1 MTICIMFYV
10 AIFTFS
16 LIGADPTNTIF
27 DCYNQTDITS
37 PSQLI
42 QVLFN
47 WCTSDQ
53 LCNDLYFAQRSQ
65 NITVFTFLTRSI
77 LFNMTLLS
85 PLQNYICN
93 KTQYEVIQ
101 SLWLLTLYGE
111 RYLQPICGPNFKP
124 TIQADG
130 ITIQCVCEHDKMCTD
145 QANDR
150 ILLYLMA
157 ALLIFLTVV
166 IVLLNIFRAATDH
179 RRLEISINKSGKN
192 LLHTLL

>member
-1 MTICIMFYV
+1 MHNKMTVCIMSYV
-10 AIFTFS
+10 AIFTLS
-16 LIGADPTNTIF
+16 LINADPTNTIF

-37 PSQLI
+37 PSQLV

-65 NITVFTFLTRSI
+65 NITVFAFLTRSI
-77 LFNMTLLS
+77 VFNMTLLS

-101 SLWLLTLYGE
+101 SLWLLILYGE

-124 TIQADG
+124 TI
-130 ITIQCVCEHDKMCTD
+130 
-145 QANDR
+145 
-150 ILLYLMA
+150 
-157 ALLIFLTVV
+157 
-166 IVLLNIFRAATDH
+166 
-179 RRLEISINKSGKN
+179 
-192 LLHTLL
+192 